1 MSSSLKIQQQQNL
14 VLKTDLRMTMQ
25 MRQSIEMLLKNQFEL
40 REMILEE
47 VSENPFLEI
56 EDWGDDIPEEA
67 AAPRSEDT
75 EVPDHKATDVTVP
88 LQINDNSTD
97 MSSILADFDWE
108 QIRETSSNNFGETNL
123 KKSNDL
129 PDNFSFEN
137 TVPAEESFAQ
147 TLDFQISVSSYSEE
161 LKDVMIYMA
170 YNLDK
175 RGFLADSDEDI
186 ALQIATDAET
196 VAKARKILKNFEP
209 LGCGC
214 RNFPEYLRFIFI
226 ERDKIDIPEEFVKSV
241 ERLFNDESLLELLV
255 KKNFDALCGSLG
267 ITRQE
272 LTDLL
277 LFFRSGVA
285 APYPAFGYEQE
296 RTEYVRADLMVFMR
310 EGEPVIYI
318 DDKMLPTVILRTELF
333 EDNLKNVKNRE
344 EKHFIREKYKNA
356 EWIIKSV
363 SDRNR
368 TLYQVAA
375 SIFSHQKAFLEHG
388 DKFLKPLTLKD
399 VSDDIGRHIATVS
412 RLTNGKYAQTPH
424 GIFELKYFFV
434 KQVNDNLTT
443 NKRLEQKITEIIEGE
458 SHENPY
464 SDDDIA
470 HILSKE
476 GIEVARRTVA
486 KYRSKMNIPLAR
498 ERKRNYQFEVGN

>member
-1 MSSSLKIQQQQNL
+1 
-14 VLKTDLRMTMQ
+14 MTLQ

-56 EDWGDDIPEEA
+56 EDWGDDTPEEA
-67 AAPRSEDT
+67 VPVHIEENEAPEKT
-75 EVPDHKATDVTVP
+75 ADVTIP
-88 LQINDNSTD
+88 LQINDNSAD

-123 KKSNDL
+123 RKSNDL
-129 PDNFSFEN
+129 PDNLNFEN
-137 TVPAEESFAQ
+137 TIPDEESFSQ
-147 TLDFQISVSSYSEE
+147 SLDFQISVSDYPDS
-161 LKDVMIYMA
+161 LKDVLIYMA
-170 YNLDK
+170 YNLDPK
-175 RGFLADSDEDI
+175 GFLPDSDEDI
-186 ALQIATDAET
+186 ALQIAADAGT
-196 VAKARKILKNFEP
+196 VAEAREILKNFEP

-226 ERDKIDIPEEFVKSV
+226 EHGKAGIPEEFVNSV
-241 ERLFNDESLLELLV
+241 EKLFSDETMLELLV
-255 KKNFDALCGSLG
+255 KKNFDALCGNLG
-267 ITRQE
+267 ITQQE
-272 LTDLL
+272 LTDIL

-285 APYPAFGYEQE
+285 SPYPAFGYERD

-310 EGEPVIYI
+310 DGEPVIYI
-318 DDKMLPTVILRTELF
+318 DDKMLPTVVLRTELF
-333 EDNLKNVKNRE
+333 EDNLKNVKNRD

-498 ERKRNYQFEVGN
+498 ERKRNYQFALGS